1 MFLVYFKINN
11 VNRIRSF
18 KDLNMATTFQHLLS
32 LEGVSS
38 DLIQRFI
45 FKVFED

>member
-1 MFLVYFKINN
+1 MFLVYFKTNN
-11 VNRIRSF
+11 VKHIRSF
-18 KDLNMATTFQHLLS
+18 SDINMATTFQYLLS
-32 LEGVSS
+32 IEGVNS